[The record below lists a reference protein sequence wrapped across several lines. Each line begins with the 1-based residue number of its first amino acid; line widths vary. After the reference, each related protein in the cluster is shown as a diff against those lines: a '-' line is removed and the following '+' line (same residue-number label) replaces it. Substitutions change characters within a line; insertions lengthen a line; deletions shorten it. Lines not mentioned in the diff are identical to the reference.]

1 MGLINFLKQK
11 FGKHKEEEKKEA
23 PVSSDSS
30 KKEREEKVPSPVH
43 KETEEEI
50 DAKYVAGLDRSR
62 IGFTEKLKKLASS
75 NKIVNADYFSS
86 LERILIEADV
96 GVDLTLELIKETQRE
111 ASAKEITDAKSL
123 NDLLIDKRFVSY
135 ANKGGS
141 FSTEIN
147 RAKEGPTVVFL
158 CGVNGVGKTTTLAK
172 LAHKYIQ
179 RGKKVLIVAGD
190 TFRAGA
196 VEQLAFWAEKVH
208 ADLLSRP
215 NSDPA
220 SLCYD
225 ARKKAKEENYD
236 RVFVDTAG
244 RLQNKKGLM
253 DELSKMIRVRKK
265 IVPDAPHETLLILDA
280 NTGQN
285 GISQARIFKE
295 AVPLTGIVITKRD
308 GTSKGGIILAIRDSL
323 ALPVKF
329 IGLGEKRDDL
339 EEFDLDRYLYGL
351 LVGRE
356 EE

>member
-11 FGKHKEEEKKEA
+11 FSKHKDEKPSEAAAPSQKEEPKKEE
-23 PVSSDSS
+23 P
-30 KKEREEKVPSPVH
+30 K

-75 NKIVNADYFSS
+75 NKIVNADYFTS

-111 ASAKEITDAKSL
+111 ASAKEITDANAL
-123 NDLLIDKRFVSY
+123 NDLLIDKRFISY

-141 FSTEIN
+141 FSTEIT
-147 RAKEGPTVVFL
+147 RAKEGPTVVFR
-158 CGVNGVGKTTTLAK
+158 CGVNGVGKTT
-172 LAHKYIQ
+172 
-179 RGKKVLIVAGD
+179 

-196 VEQLAFWAEKVH
+196 VEQLAFWAEKVGV
-208 ADLLSRP
+208 DLLSRP

-225 ARKKAKEENYD
+225 ARKKARNENYD
-236 RVFVDTAG
+236 RVFIDTAG
-244 RLQNKKGLM
+244 RLQNKKGLR
-253 DELSKMIRVRKK
+253 DELSKTIRVRKK
-265 IVPDAPHETLLILDA
+265 VIPDAPHETLLVLDA

-285 GISQARIFKE
+285 GIDQARIFKE

-308 GTSKGGIILAIRDSL
+308 GTSKGGIILAIRDRLS
-323 ALPVKF
+323 LPVKF
-329 IGLGEKRDDL
+329 IGLGEKRNDL

-356 EE
+356 AEK